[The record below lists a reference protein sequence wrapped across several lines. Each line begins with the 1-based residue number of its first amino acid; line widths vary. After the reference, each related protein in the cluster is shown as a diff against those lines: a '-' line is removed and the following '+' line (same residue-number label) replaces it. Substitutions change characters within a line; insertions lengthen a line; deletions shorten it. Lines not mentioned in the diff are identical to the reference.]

1 MAVRALAV
9 FMGDASNAARLL
21 ARSTAVFAVS
31 SGLTVLVGGWGL
43 HVHLLQTW
51 AAGLPVVA
59 PNSALS
65 LVLLGVALWLRTP
78 SRGSRPQH
86 LLALGCAGL
95 ITLLGLAT
103 LAEYSLRKDLGVD
116 RLLPFPGR
124 PAPNS
129 ALCFTLLGL
138 ALLTLDRPRRRGAP
152 WADLLV
158 IPAFLIALVAFNGYV
173 YGAFSLVDLPH
184 LFHASGMSLP
194 ATLGVLALSAGT
206 LCARPEQGL
215 MARLTGMTLGGLF
228 ARLLLPLLLLLPPM
242 TGLLLEVLHVL
253 GPLSGAAEN
262 ALFSTVT
269 SASGIAIA
277 LFSAGVLDRL
287 DTQRKHAEAE
297 RERLLAQSQTAR
309 AEAEAERVL
318 LRAVLEHAPVGM
330 LFVEPEAD
338 RVLDNPA
345 LRTMLGPPSATEGE
359 PPRYDERLCHA
370 DGRPVSREELPS
382 VQVLRGQRVDAGEYL
397 LVRPDGTRTP
407 VLLTAAPVRRPSG
420 ELHGGV
426 LTFQDLS
433 ARQELERLKEE
444 YVGLISHDLRTP
456 LQTLSLR
463 LELLLRQLRAR
474 ELATETATAENLQRS
489 VQRMGGMI
497 DELLEGTRLESGRVE
512 LDRAPVELR
521 RLLAE
526 VLERD
531 VPPSERE
538 RFRLECPAAPR
549 PVLADAAR
557 LTRVVVN
564 LLTNAL
570 KYSPP
575 GSPVE
580 VRLVDEDARVR
591 VTVRDQGPGL
601 RPEEA
606 ERLFQK
612 YYRTRSTAR
621 KSEGLGLGLYIS
633 RLIVEAHGGR
643 IWVESTPGQGAAFS
657 FSLPREP
664 PGPPAVREA
673 R

>member
-1 MAVRALAV
+1 M
-9 FMGDASNAARLL
+9 SSAAR
-21 ARSTAVFAVS
+21 ARP
-31 SGLTVLVGGWGL
+31 
-43 HVHLLQTW
+43 H
-51 AAGLPVVA
+51 
-59 PNSALS
+59 
-65 LVLLGVALWLRTP
+65 
-78 SRGSRPQH
+78 
-86 LLALGCAGL
+86 
-95 ITLLGLAT
+95 
-103 LAEYSLRKDLGVD
+103 
-116 RLLPFPGR
+116 
-124 PAPNS
+124 
-129 ALCFTLLGL
+129 
-138 ALLTLDRPRRRGAP
+138 LLTLDRPRRRGAP

-158 IPAFLIALVAFNGYV
+158 IPAFLLALVAFNGYV
-173 YGAFSLVDLPH
+173 YGAFSLVDLPLVH
-184 LFHASGMSLP
+184 HASGMSLP
-194 ATLGVLALSAGT
+194 VTLGVLALCTGT

-215 MARLTGMTLGGLF
+215 MARLTGGTLGGLF

-242 TGLLLEVLHVL
+242 TGVLLELLHVL

-269 SASGIAIA
+269 SASGLAIA

-297 RERLLAQSQTAR
+297 RERL
-309 AEAEAERVL
+309 
-318 LRAVLEHAPVGM
+318 
-330 LFVEPEAD
+330 
-338 RVLDNPA
+338 
-345 LRTMLGPPSATEGE
+345 
-359 PPRYDERLCHA
+359 
-370 DGRPVSREELPS
+370 
-382 VQVLRGQRVDAGEYL
+382 
-397 LVRPDGTRTP
+397 
-407 VLLTAAPVRRPSG
+407 
-420 ELHGGV
+420 
-426 LTFQDLS
+426 
-433 ARQELERLKEE
+433 KEE

-456 LQTLSLR
+456 LQNLSLR

-474 ELATETATAENLQRS
+474 ELETEAATAESLQRS

-521 RLLAE
+521 GLLAE

-538 RFRLECPAAPR
+538 RFRLEGPAAPR

-580 VRLVDEDARVR
+580 VRLVDEEARVV

-606 ERLFQK
+606 AHLFQK

-643 IWVESTPGQGAAFS
+643 IWVESLPGQGAAFS
-657 FSLPREP
+657 FCLPREP
-664 PGPPAVREA
+664 PGPPAAREVR
-673 R
+673 